1 MGKSGQWV
9 LQWINEVVDE
19 DNGPEVHS
27 TQILR
32 KSVVAETFIRTL
44 KTKIDKPMT
53 TVLEYVYIDNLDETV
68 DIYY

>member
-19 DNGPEVHS
+19 DNGHEVHS

-44 KTKIDKPMT
+44 KTKIDKHMT

>member
-1 MGKSGQWV
+1 M
-9 LQWINEVVDE
+9 DE

-32 KSVVAETFIRTL
+32 KSVVAETFIKTL
-44 KTKIDKPMT
+44 KTKIDKHMS